1 MRKRAYKVRIFVKG
15 RHRMRGFFARAEDTN
30 MTSITREEY
39 DALVYAQE
47 PIPKV
52 WYLIEAN
59 GEPKEL

>member
-1 MRKRAYKVRIFVKG
+1 
-15 RHRMRGFFARAEDTN
+15 MRGFFARAEDTN